1 MFKRLRG
8 WNQRRKLRKE
18 GRAGAWDQWKTWPRI
33 IPYLR
38 PYRKLVVVSFAL
50 TIVGAVVGLAEPWPL
65 ALVIDN
71 VIGDNPPPHILQG
84 LFGANPDQIRLLWF
98 IVGLGFL
105 IVIVSHGV
113 RVLNDYV
120 NAKIEQNIVMDLRG
134 DMFAHT
140 ERLSLTFHDERH
152 TGQLMSQIN
161 MQASS
166 IGSIVMAFPPL
177 FESFLMLV
185 GMLVIALLI
194 DWQVTLVSMV
204 AVPFIY
210 YSIGIY
216 GTRIVPRIQRV
227 QSLEFRSLS
236 IVFEAMSMLRVIVS
250 FGRERH
256 EHYRFVTQGR
266 IAVDARVRLT
276 VWQTLFALMVT
287 TATALGTALVLGFGA
302 LHVIEGKISLGEL
315 TVLIAYIA
323 AVYQPLESMSLTI
336 GHLHQFFVYFNA
348 SVALLIEEPEVM
360 EDPNP
365 VILERAR
372 GEVEFH
378 NVGFAYKGRKDTLKD
393 ISFKVEAGQRIA
405 VVGPTGAGKTTLTS
419 LLVRFYDPK
428 TGEITVDGVDM
439 KKIQLDN
446 LRSQIS
452 LVLQEPLLFSG
463 SIEDNIRYGR
473 LDATKSDIVDAARA
487 ANAHDF
493 ISKLPQGYDTELG
506 ERGAQLSGGERQRI
520 CVARAF
526 IRDAPILILDEPTS
540 SIDSRT
546 ELVILDAL
554 DRLMVNRTSFMIAHR
569 LSTVRKAD
577 KILVINQG
585 LLVEQ
590 GTHEELVM
598 KGGLYYRLYEAQSGD
613 VAGIE
618 QDHLRRSEE
627 AQPTLGPDDPG
638 HIITPVD
645 GGVETQVAESLTQA
659 VRRRIRL
666 ALEAADQANGHEPN
680 GNGAEP
686 PADGDGDA
694 APPAAPAGEND
705 PPR

>member
-1 MFKRLRG
+1 MFGRLRA
-8 WNQRRKLRKE
+8 WNERRKHNKA

-33 IPYLR
+33 IPYLK
-38 PYRKLVVVSFAL
+38 PYRKLVVLSFFL
-50 TIVGAVVGLAEPWPL
+50 TVIGAVVGLAEPWPL

-71 VIGDNPPPHILQG
+71 VIDTNPPPQFLQS
-84 LFGANPDQIRLLWF
+84 LFGSSPDQYRLLAF
-98 IVGLGFL
+98 IVGAGFL
-105 IVIVSHGV
+105 IVIISHGV

-120 NAKIEQNIVMDLRG
+120 NAKVEQNIVMDLRG
-134 DMFAHT
+134 DMFAHC

-161 MQASS
+161 MQASA

-177 FESFLMLV
+177 LDSFLMLI

-194 DWQVTLVSMV
+194 DWQVTLVSLT

-210 YSIGIY
+210 YSIGVY
-216 GTRIVPRIQRV
+216 GTRIVPKIQRV

-266 IAVDARVRLT
+266 VAVDARVRLT

-302 LHVIEGKISLGEL
+302 LHVIQGQITLGEL
-315 TVLIAYIA
+315 TVLISYIA
-323 AVYQPLESMSLTI
+323 AVYQPLESISLTI

-348 SVALLIEEPEVM
+348 SVALLIEDPEVM
-360 EDPNP
+360 EDPDP
-365 VILERAR
+365 VEIERAR

-378 NVGFAYKGRKDTLKD
+378 DVGFAYKGRKDTLQG
-393 ISFKVEAGQRIA
+393 ISFKAEAGQRIA
-405 VVGPTGAGKTTLTS
+405 VVGPTGAGKTTMIS
-419 LLVRFYDPK
+419 LLVRFYDPRA
-428 TGEITVDGVDM
+428 GAITIDGIDM
-439 KKIQLDN
+439 KKLQLDC

-473 LDATKSDIVDAARA
+473 LDATKSDIVDAAKA

-493 ISKLPQGYDTELG
+493 ISKLPEGYDTELG

-569 LSTVRKAD
+569 LSTIRKAD

-585 LLVEQ
+585 RLVEQ

-613 VAGIE
+613 MAKLE
-618 QDHLRRSEE
+618 ADHLHRSQE
-627 AQPTLGPDDPG
+627 AQPSIAGAPDPA
-638 HIITPVD
+638 HIVTPA
-645 GGVETQVAESLTQA
+645 GTGVETQVAESLTQA
-659 VRRRIRL
+659 VRRRIRV
-666 ALEAADQANGHEPN
+666 ALDSADEPN
-680 GNGAEP
+680 GNGTHP

-694 APPAAPAGEND
+694 APPAAPAGEHD
-705 PPR
+705 PPK